1 MAKRKRAI
9 PQYGTVTLNGIDYYR
24 TRVQNA
30 GSERGFRT
38 QMESWWLFMR
48 EHRKNYMIISI
59 PPPSG
64 GTNSNESVLRLQVF
78 VLQLTQLLRHP
89 GINIR
94 CTHPFTVDVQV
105 RLFS

>member
-1 MAKRKRAI
+1 MNIQIFGKRNAI
-9 PQYGTVTLNGIDYYR
+9 AYGAYI
-24 TRVQNA
+24 
-30 GSERGFRT
+30 
-38 QMESWWLFMR
+38 
-48 EHRKNYMIISI
+48 IISI

>member
-1 MAKRKRAI
+1 MGKRKRAI

-30 GSERGFRT
+30 DGK
-38 QMESWWLFMR
+38 LVAFMR